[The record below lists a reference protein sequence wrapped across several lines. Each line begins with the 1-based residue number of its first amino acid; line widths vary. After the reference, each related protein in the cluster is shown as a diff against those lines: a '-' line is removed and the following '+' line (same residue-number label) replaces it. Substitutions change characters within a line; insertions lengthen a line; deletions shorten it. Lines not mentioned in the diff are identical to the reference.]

1 MEASPSLAQ
10 KILSLLPLFLCQ
22 NFSCQNSLFG
32 SRSCSDRHL
41 FVCILSESG
50 FTRFFDSQDY
60 CFTNRPHHP
69 TLQSLNPDSDRDG
82 CLNQDLPDSSIL
94 RITAHPHAVH
104 YSEPHHP
111 ANPINLDSVYPTNP
125 AEPHHPVNPLIPLIL
140 IQTST
145 SV

>member
-1 MEASPSLAQ
+1 MA
-10 KILSLLPLFLCQ
+10 LSVR
-22 NFSCQNSLFG
+22 NSLFG

-60 CFTNRPHHP
+60 CFTSR
-69 TLQSLNPDSDRDG
+69 
-82 CLNQDLPDSSIL
+82 
-94 RITAHPHAVH
+94 
-104 YSEPHHP
+104 PHHP